1 MTVGTIRAGMGASP
15 GGPWDPMAP
24 ILQGDGPY
32 GPPTTL
38 DRGVPPCGSA
48 LAVNRKP
55 GQAGQQPTGV
65 GQGSGPVVERGEKE
79 YKAILGFYFVSWD
92 NVDGGDRKR
101 KMSNLLHLK

>member
-1 MTVGTIRAGMGASP
+1 MGASP
-15 GGPWDPMAP
+15 GGHWDPMAP

-38 DRGVPPCGSA
+38 DSGVPPCGSA

-65 GQGSGPVVERGEKE
+65 GQGSGPVVERGEK
-79 YKAILGFYFVSWD
+79 AIEPA
-92 NVDGGDRKR
+92 
-101 KMSNLLHLK
+101 LKN